1 MRNIVHVSRLS
12 LAADFG
18 FARHLESASLADTLC
33 GSPLYMAPE
42 ILRYQRYDAKVL
54 NRDFGLIADTPQL
67 SCRFIRPLLESCSD
81 SLKLFCISTH
91 LIDTSCV

>member
-1 MRNIVHVSRLS
+1 MPEFAVNCFVVRCVFTPCLP
-12 LAADFG
+12 LTADFG

-54 NRDFGLIADTPQL
+54 IRDYSHNEDPPP
-67 SCRFIRPLLESCSD
+67 SLLFNATTC
-81 SLKLFCISTH
+81 
-91 LIDTSCV
+91 